1 MPSGTKKYMS
11 DKIPY
16 PFRQNT
22 DFFYFTGCL
31 EPDSCLIL
39 HTDKNLVNKTSILL
53 MREKDNY
60 SELWDGPRT
69 GPEQAQR
76 LFGVDKALSVKDLH
90 SYIDKNLEKKDCL
103 LWSVQLIRYQKKYA

>member
-1 MPSGTKKYMS
+1 MLNLNFKVVVPSGTKKYMS

-22 DFFYFTGCL
+22 DFLYLTGCL

-39 HTDKNLVNKTSILL
+39 QTDKNLVNKTSLLL
-53 MREKDNY
+53 MRDKDER

-69 GPEQAQR
+69 GPEQAQQF
-76 LFGVDKALSVKDLH
+76 FGVDKSLSVNEFHQYL
-90 SYIDKNLEKKDCL
+90 DKNLEKKDCL
-103 LWSVQLIRYQKKYA
+103 LWSV